1 MFEFSCFFESL
12 GNLLGLPS
20 WKLYHQQTDS
30 STNFGHFRRITN
42 RLPPL
47 PRTQVRAIF
56 GCLTYTHAHV
66 TEHVYLHSDKQ
77 DTLFWRKEKEIEPN
91 LHFCLKISRR
101 HFEVNVQLILI
112 KINKLLGLWKWFTT
126 WRRNGYPIHQEKD
139 LLTSYP
145 EKTPP
150 ASSSWHIHLGHE

>member
-1 MFEFSCFFESL
+1 MFFESL

-20 WKLYHQQTDS
+20 WKLYHQQTLQPTLDTS
-30 STNFGHFRRITN
+30 GE
-42 RLPPL
+42 LPIGSLLSPGPRWGPFL
-47 PRTQVRAIF
+47 VASHTHMPMLLNMFTYNDQWQTRYFILEKRKRNRTQ
-56 GCLTYTHAHV
+56 
-66 TEHVYLHSDKQ
+66 S
-77 DTLFWRKEKEIEPN
+77 

-139 LLTSYP
+139 LLTSYS
-145 EKTPP
+145 EETPP
-150 ASSSWHIHLGHE
+150 ASSSWHTHLGHE